1 MKRGLILAGR
11 LILAGIFIYA
21 AYAKLSQPWLQF
33 AVSIE
38 SFKFVPE
45 NYLEPLAR
53 TLPWCEL
60 ALGIALLSG
69 IALRWSAMI
78 AAVLLATFVGVA
90 ARAYAMGLTPDCGCF
105 GAGGGG
111 DMLGP
116 KWFAE
121 HGAMVLLA
129 LAVSF
134 GSFMASRAAKPAVE
148 LASSEDSLPNP
159 DLA

>member
-1 MKRGLILAGR
+1 MKRGLLIAGR

-21 AYAKLSQPWLQF
+21 AYAKLRDPWLQF
-33 AVSIE
+33 AISID
-38 SFKFVPE
+38 SFKIVPE
-45 NYLEPLAR
+45 NYLEIMAR
-53 TLPWCEL
+53 ALPWCEL

-69 IALRWSAMI
+69 IFVQWFGLI
-78 AAVLLATFVGVA
+78 AALLLGTFLGA
-90 ARAYAMGLTPDCGCF
+90 AVRAYSMGLQPDCGCF
-105 GAGGGG
+105 GAGGG

-134 GSFMASRAAKPAVE
+134 GGFVASRRTAKMTPATAPANVR
-148 LASSEDSLPNP
+148 LPDP
-159 DLA
+159 DPA

>member
-1 MKRGLILAGR
+1 MKRWLMIAGR
-11 LILAGIFIYA
+11 LALAAIFLVA
-21 AYAKLSQPWLQF
+21 AYAKLKEPWLQF
-33 AVSIE
+33 AVSID

-45 NYLEPLAR
+45 TYLEPLAR

-69 IALRWSAMI
+69 IAVRWFGLI
-78 AAVLLATFVGVA
+78 ATLLLGTFVAVA
-90 ARAYAMGLTPDCGCF
+90 ARAYSMGLTPDCGCF
-105 GAGGGG
+105 GTAGGSG

-129 LAVSF
+129 LAVSLGGF
-134 GSFMASRAAKPAVE
+134 VTTRAPKPLPE
-148 LASSEDSLPNP
+148 LAPAGD
-159 DLA
+159 

>member
-1 MKRGLILAGR
+1 MRRGLLIAGR
-11 LILAGIFIYA
+11 LILAGIFLYA
-21 AYAKLSQPWLQF
+21 AYAKLREPWLQF

-38 SFKFVPE
+38 TYKIVPE
-45 NYLEPLAR
+45 NYLEPMAR
-53 TLPWCEL
+53 TLPWFEL
-60 ALGIALLSG
+60 ALGIGLLSG
-69 IALRWSAMI
+69 FAVRWFGLIATL
-78 AAVLLATFVGVA
+78 LLATFVGAA

-105 GAGGGG
+105 GAGKG

-134 GSFMASRAAKPAVE
+134 GGFIRSRSARPVAE
-148 LASSEDSLPNP
+148 LAHAGD
-159 DLA
+159 

>member
-1 MKRGLILAGR
+1 MKRGLLIAGRVILAV
-11 LILAGIFIYA
+11 IFLYA
-21 AYAKLSQPWLQF
+21 AYAKLREPWLQF
-33 AVSIE
+33 AISID
-38 SFKFVPE
+38 SFKLVPE
-45 NYLEPLAR
+45 NYLEILAR

-69 IALRWSAMI
+69 IAVRWFGLI
-78 AAVLLATFVGVA
+78 AALLLATFFGA
-90 ARAYAMGLTPDCGCF
+90 AVRAYAMGLTPDCGCF
-105 GAGGGG
+105 GAGSG

-134 GSFMASRAAKPAVE
+134 GGFVSSRSARPAPEVTP
-148 LASSEDSLPNP
+148 ADGRLPNP
-159 DLA
+159 GPA